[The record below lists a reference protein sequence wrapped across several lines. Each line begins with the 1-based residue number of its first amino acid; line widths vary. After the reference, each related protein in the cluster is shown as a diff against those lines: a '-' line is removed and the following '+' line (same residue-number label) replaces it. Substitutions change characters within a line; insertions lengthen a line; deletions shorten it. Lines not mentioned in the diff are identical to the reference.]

1 MFEGKY
7 FLFTLEKGIG
17 VLTLNR
23 PPLNIF
29 DKGFYEELGEAEAH
43 IEQQENVRCVVI
55 NANGSCF
62 SAGIDLNYL
71 MTVSSQYVLDKLPW
85 LQRIYG
91 FWQEQNYPV
100 IAAVQGLCVG
110 SGLELI
116 LGADIRIASEDAK
129 FALPEVQLGLAA
141 DMGGTSRLTRLV
153 GVGQAKRI
161 ALTGEQLDAAEAL
174 RIGLVEVIVP
184 AEQLNERAMKMAKTI
199 ARSPAAAVRFA
210 KKGINAT
217 DEGGLRAGQLFEQ
230 AQSTYCCGTDELKQS
245 VKAYMEMISSR
256 GKKQ

>member
-7 FLFTLEKGIG
+7 FLFSQEKGVG

-29 DKGFYEELGEAEAH
+29 DMGFYEELGEVETH
-43 IEQQENVRCVVI
+43 IEHEETQPRCLII

-71 MTVSSQYVLDKLPW
+71 LTV
-85 LQRIYG
+85 
-91 FWQEQNYPV
+91 NYPV
-100 IAAVQGLCVG
+100 IAAIQGLCVG
-110 SGLELI
+110 SGLEFI
-116 LGADIRIASEDAK
+116 LGADIRIAAENAK

-153 GVGQAKRI
+153 GMGQAKRL
-161 ALTGEQLDAAEAL
+161 ALTGEQIDAAEAL
-174 RIGLVEVIVP
+174 RIGLVEVVVP
-184 AEQLNERAMKMAKTI
+184 AEELSERAMKMAKGI

-217 DEGGLRAGQLFEQ
+217 DEGGLRAGQMFEQ
-230 AQSTYCCGTDELKQS
+230 AQSTYCCGTEDLKQS
-245 VKAYMEMISSR
+245 VKVYMEMVAARSSK
-256 GKKQ
+256 KKQ

>member
-7 FLFTLEKGIG
+7 FLFSQDKGIG
-17 VLTLNR
+17 VLSLNR

-29 DKGFYEELGEAEAH
+29 DKGFYEELGEVEAH
-43 IEQQENVRCVVI
+43 IEQLEGLRCVVI

-110 SGLELI
+110 SGLEFI
-116 LGADIRIASEDAK
+116 LGADIRIAAEDAK

-161 ALTGEQLDAAEAL
+161 ALTGEQIDAAEAL
-174 RIGLVEVIVP
+174 RIGLVEVVVP
-184 AEQLNERAMKMAKTI
+184 LEQLNERAMKMAKTI

-210 KKGINAT
+210 KKGIIAT
-217 DEGGLRAGQLFEQ
+217 DEGGLRAGQMFEQ
-230 AQSTYCCGTDELKQS
+230 AQSTYCCGTDELKQA
-245 VKAYMEMISSR
+245 VKAYMEMLAAR
-256 GKKQ
+256 GKKK

>member
-1 MFEGKY
+1 MYEGKN
-7 FLFTLEKGIG
+7 FLFSLEKGIG

-23 PPLNIF
+23 GPYNIF
-29 DKGFYEELGEAEAH
+29 DKTFYEELGEVEAY
-43 IEQQENVRCVVI
+43 IEQQEGIRCVII
-55 NANGSCF
+55 NANGKCF

-71 MTVSSQYVLDKLPW
+71 TDVTSEYVLAKLPW

-110 SGLELI
+110 SGLEFI
-116 LGADIRIASEDAK
+116 LGADIRVAADNAE

-141 DMGGTSRLTRLV
+141 DMGGTSRLARLV

-161 ALTGEQLDAAEAL
+161 ALTGEHIGAEEAL
-174 RIGLVEVIVP
+174 KIGLVEVVVP
-184 AEQLNERAMKMAKTI
+184 LEELNNRAMKMAKTI
-199 ARSPAAAVRFA
+199 ARSPEAGVRFA
-210 KKGINAT
+210 KKGINLT

-230 AQSTYCCGTDELKQS
+230 AQSTYCCGTEGLHQA
-245 VKAYMEMISSR
+245 VEAYKAMLSK
-256 GKKQ
+256 GKK